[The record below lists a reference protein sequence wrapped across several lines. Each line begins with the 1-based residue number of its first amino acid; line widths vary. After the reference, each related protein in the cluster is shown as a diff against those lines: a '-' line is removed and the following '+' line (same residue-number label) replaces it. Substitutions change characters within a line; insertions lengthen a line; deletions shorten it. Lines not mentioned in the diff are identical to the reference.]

1 MQAGLD
7 YLQRT
12 ALFDLIG
19 DETKR
24 DAAFRE
30 SIVGRFAA
38 LLTNLNEVRDRLER
52 LPVDV
57 YAWADNPQ
65 VRKRVEEL
73 AQAEYQAGGSD
84 KVLTKIE
91 SMDDARLKR
100 YLKELVAG
108 NMRVGLEILED
119 QEHDHA

>member
-1 MQAGLD
+1 M
-7 YLQRT
+7 
-12 ALFDLIG
+12 
-19 DETKR
+19 
-24 DAAFRE
+24 
-30 SIVGRFAA
+30 
-38 LLTNLNEVRDRLER
+38 
-52 LPVDV
+52 DV
-57 YAWADNPQ
+57 YVWADNPQ